1 MEKTTI
7 TVEVSESSFLDQGK
21 FRMEGI
27 MNKLRKAGIPAR
39 LADVTRELF
48 VTDGILT
55 HNYNVAEGV
64 LTFYWTGNVSSIV
77 EDTPKPRNTGELMN
91 AWRQER
97 YELGQLLREIEPHI
111 ITVTNNYRMLTSFG
125 CGNTTIVSKLREV
138 EAIQIRI
145 SAAIANL
152 PKEKP

>member
-7 TVEVSESSFLDQGK
+7 TVEILESSFLGQGK
-21 FRMEGI
+21 FRGEVI
-27 MNKLRKAGIPAR
+27 MYKLRRAGIPAR
-39 LADVTRELF
+39 LADVTWDLY
-48 VTDGILT
+48 VTDGTLT
-55 HNYNVAEGV
+55 HHYSVEKGV
-64 LTFYWTGNVSSIV
+64 LTYYWIGNVPVIV
-77 EDTPKPRNTGELMN
+77 EDPPKPRNTGELMN

-111 ITVTNNYRMLTSFG
+111 VTVTNNYRMLTSFG
-125 CGNTTIVSKLREV
+125 CGNTTIGSKLREA

-145 SAAIANL
+145 AAMINNL

>member
-7 TVEVSESSFLDQGK
+7 TVEVSESSFPGQGK
-21 FRMEGI
+21 FRGEGI
-27 MNKLRKAGIPAR
+27 MSKLRKAGIPAR

-48 VTDGILT
+48 VTDGTLT
-55 HNYNVAEGV
+55 HNYSVAKGV
-64 LTFYWTGNVSSIV
+64 LTFHWTGNVSSIV

-97 YELGQLLREIEPHI
+97 YEVGQLLREIEPHI
-111 ITVTNNYRMLTSFG
+111 ITMTNNYRMLTSFG
-125 CGNTTIVSKLREV
+125 CGNTTIGSELREV

-145 SAAIANL
+145 TTMINNL

>member
-7 TVEVSESSFLDQGK
+7 TVEVGEPSLLGQSK
-21 FRMEGI
+21 FRWEGI
-27 MNKLRKAGIPAR
+27 VSKLRKAGIPAR
-39 LADVTRELF
+39 LSDAKRELC
-48 VTDGILT
+48 VTDGTFT
-55 HNYNVAEGV
+55 HRYNVAEGV

-125 CGNTTIVSKLREV
+125 CGNTTIGSELREV

-145 SAAIANL
+145 TTMINNL
-152 PKEKP
+152 LKEKP

>member
-7 TVEVSESSFLDQGK
+7 TVEVSESSFLGQGK
-21 FRMEGI
+21 FRGEGI

-48 VTDGILT
+48 VTDGTLT

-64 LTFYWTGNVSSIV
+64 LTYYWTGNVSVIV
-77 EDTPKPRNTGELMN
+77 EDPPKPRNTGELMN

-111 ITVTNNYRMLTSFG
+111 VTVTNNYRMLTSFG
-125 CGNTTIVSKLREV
+125 CGNTTIGSKLREV

-145 SAAIANL
+145 AAMINDL